1 MTSGNAFPG
10 PACYIDDT
18 GRPQTHFGAVDKD
31 TGSIMANRDK
41 GAPVRATG
49 ASERILRALAA
60 EFPQLHDRQ
69 SFLESASLHRLSED
83 GEHLGEQ
90 ERQAAARALTRLISD
105 GTISEVLWP
114 RGHSDK
120 VQLPEQGMIAV
131 SVDLGSLRE
140 ERLAWEGSREGAE
153 PSQERIVTEIIARSR
168 GWIEENLDNGKLPL
182 LLTNASIIHGSNAF
196 DILISASYRNPYNLL
211 RYTREVVQVVN
222 HVAGTHTMLV
232 AQSYGFPNFAS
243 PR

>member
-1 MTSGNAFPG
+1 MTDSDKTSG
-10 PACYIDDT
+10 
-18 GRPQTHFGAVDKD
+18 
-31 TGSIMANRDK
+31 GSKA
-41 GAPVRATG
+41 G

-60 EFPQLHDRQ
+60 EFPRLHDRQ
-69 SFLESASLHRLSED
+69 SFLESPSLLAWYDGED
-83 GEHLGEQ
+83 GLTEQ
-90 ERQAAARALTRLISD
+90 ERQAVARALTRLIND

-114 RGHSDK
+114 HGHSDK

-131 SVDLGSLRE
+131 SVDLGSMRE
-140 ERLAWEGSREGAE
+140 ERLSWGETRNGPE

-168 GWIEENLDNGKLPL
+168 NWIEENLDNGKVPL

-232 AQSYGFPNFAS
+232 AQNYGFPDFAN
-243 PR
+243 PK

>member
-1 MTSGNAFPG
+1 
-10 PACYIDDT
+10 
-18 GRPQTHFGAVDKD
+18 
-31 TGSIMANRDK
+31 MADRDK
-41 GAPVRATG
+41 GASAKGAG

-60 EFPQLHDRQ
+60 EFPRLHDRQ
-69 SFLESASLHRLSED
+69 SFLESPSLQTWYESEE
-83 GEHLGEQ
+83 GLTEQ
-90 ERQAAARALTRLISD
+90 ERQAVARALTRLISD

-114 RGHSDK
+114 RGHADK

-140 ERLAWEGSREGAE
+140 ERIAWESSREGAE

-168 GWIEENLDNGKLPL
+168 GWIEENLDGGKLPL

-211 RYTREVVQVVN
+211 RYTREVVQVIN

-232 AQSYGFPNFAS
+232 AQNYGFPNFIN
-243 PR
+243 PK

>member
-1 MTSGNAFPG
+1 MAES
-10 PACYIDDT
+10 
-18 GRPQTHFGAVDKD
+18 DK
-31 TGSIMANRDK
+31 TAAGKA
-41 GAPVRATG
+41 G

-60 EFPQLHDRQ
+60 EFPRLHDRQ
-69 SFLESASLHRLSED
+69 SFLDSPSLQAWY
-83 GEHLGEQ
+83 GEEGLTEQ
-90 ERQAAARALTRLISD
+90 ERQAVARALTRLISD

-120 VQLPEQGMIAV
+120 IQLPEQGMIAV

-140 ERLAWEGSREGAE
+140 ERLTWEGTRAGPE

-168 GWIEENLDNGKLPL
+168 NWIEENLDNGKLPL

-232 AQSYGFPNFAS
+232 AQKYGFPNFAN
-243 PR
+243 PK

>member
-1 MTSGNAFPG
+1 MAES
-10 PACYIDDT
+10 
-18 GRPQTHFGAVDKD
+18 DK
-31 TGSIMANRDK
+31 TAAGKA
-41 GAPVRATG
+41 G

-60 EFPQLHDRQ
+60 EFPRLHDRQ
-69 SFLESASLHRLSED
+69 SFLDSPSLQVWY
-83 GEHLGEQ
+83 GEEGLTEQ
-90 ERQAAARALTRLISD
+90 ERQAVARALTRLISD

-120 VQLPEQGMIAV
+120 IQLPEQGMIAV

-140 ERLAWEGSREGAE
+140 ERLTWEGTRDGPE

-168 GWIEENLDNGKLPL
+168 NWIEENLDNGKLPL

-232 AQSYGFPNFAS
+232 AQKYGFPNFAN
-243 PR
+243 PK